1 MMSWSPQDIP
11 DQQARTV
18 VITGANS
25 GIGFETALALADKG
39 ARVVMAC
46 RNPTKAEAARER
58 IREQTGGR
66 GEVQI
71 VALDLASLDSVR
83 RAADTLRERYS
94 RLDLLINNAG
104 VMWLRQGHTEDG
116 FERQLGVN
124 HLGHFALTGLLL
136 PALREVPDSR
146 IVTVSSLAHKAGRLH
161 LDNLQLDGRY
171 GRQRAYAQAKLANL
185 VFALE
190 LERRLRATEAET
202 LSVACHPGLAS
213 TNLAESGVA
222 RESPFGVGYVARWL
236 WPLFTQSAARGAA
249 PTLYAATS
257 PQVQGGGYYGPAYL
271 REAVGPPTLVHP
283 SQRARDAADAAR
295 LWEQS
300 EALTGVRYP

>member
-11 DQQARTV
+11 DQQSRTAV
-18 VITGANS
+18 VTGANS

-39 ARVVMAC
+39 ARVVLAC
-46 RNPTKAEAARER
+46 RDLAKAEAARER
-58 IREQTGGR
+58 IHEKTGGR
-66 GEVQI
+66 GEIQI
-71 VALDLASLDSVR
+71 VELDLASLNSVR
-83 RAADTLRERYS
+83 RAADTLRERYP

-104 VMWLRQGHTEDG
+104 VMWLRQGRTEDG
-116 FERQLGVN
+116 FERQFGVN

-136 PALREVPDSR
+136 PALRDVPDSR

-171 GRQRAYAQAKLANL
+171 GRQRAYAQSKLANL
-185 VFALE
+185 LFSLE
-190 LERRLRATEAET
+190 LERRLRATKAST
-202 LSVACHPGLAS
+202 LSVACHPGFAN

-222 RESPFGVGYVARWL
+222 RESPFGVGYIARWL
-236 WPLFTQSAARGAA
+236 WPFFTQNAARGAA

-271 REAVGPPTLVHP
+271 KEAVGPPTLVHP
-283 SQRARDAADAAR
+283 SRRARDADVAAR